1 MSVKDV
7 IKESVYSGFFQGAD
21 WNYGQMMVMFLIAS
35 IVGLYIFY
43 LYRKICNS
51 SFYSKDMNIT
61 MVGIVVVVAAIM
73 LAMQSSLIVS
83 LGMVGALSIVRF
95 RNAVKNPMDLM
106 FLFWAVGAGII
117 CGVGLYLL
125 VVVLCVVMTVMV
137 LILTQIPNTR
147 PNGLLVIHDFK
158 GNVDWKS
165 VKEYIKKNSKFM
177 KEKSRNVMGMET
189 ELILEIKPTDEE
201 KLLKELQREFGLQQI
216 KYLTYDGEYRG

>member
-1 MSVKDV
+1 
-7 IKESVYSGFFQGAD
+7 
-21 WNYGQMMVMFLIAS
+21 
-35 IVGLYIFY
+35 
-43 LYRKICNS
+43 
-51 SFYSKDMNIT
+51 MNIT

-165 VKEYIKKNSKFM
+165 VREYIKKNSKFM
-177 KEKSRNVMGMET
+177 KEKSRNVMGTET
-189 ELILEIKPTDEE
+189 ELILEIKPIDEE
-201 KLLKELQREFGLQQI
+201 KLLKELQREFGLEQI

>member
-1 MSVKDV
+1 
-7 IKESVYSGFFQGAD
+7 
-21 WNYGQMMVMFLIAS
+21 
-35 IVGLYIFY
+35 
-43 LYRKICNS
+43 
-51 SFYSKDMNIT
+51 MNIT

-95 RNAVKNPMDLM
+95 RNAVKNPRDLM
-106 FLFWAVGAGII
+106 FLFGAVGAGII

-177 KEKSRNVMGMET
+177 KEKSRNVMGTET
-189 ELILEIKPTDEE
+189 ELILEIKPIDEE
-201 KLLKELQREFGLQQI
+201 KLLKELQREFGLEQI
-216 KYLTYDGEYRG
+216 KYSTYDGEYRG